1 MKIFHKAFGLCFLY
15 VIYNSAL
22 TTKAYDLISYDT
34 EAIKQTNI
42 ICKKSGNVVSVSG
55 YFNSTKTIAK
65 NINFLH
71 VNDEIR
77 PKQRTYFLMLSP
89 ITDNPKYAKIDA
101 EGYVQSDYELP
112 AGYYFFNFS
121 YIL

>member
-1 MKIFHKAFGLCFLY
+1 MASLADY
-15 VIYNSAL
+15 VAYNSAL
-22 TTKAYDLISYDT
+22 ATKAYDLISYDT
-34 EAIKQTNI
+34 GAIEQTNI
-42 ICKKSGNVVSVSG
+42 ICKKSGNVVSISG
-55 YFNSTKTIAK
+55 YFNSSKTIAE

-71 VNDEIR
+71 VHDDIR
-77 PKQRTYFLMLSP
+77 PKQRTYFLLSCP

-121 YIL
+121 YII